1 MYVNVQKNT
10 PAGFRFK
17 VLLEQT
23 ALTNIRTFTNLN
35 TLTNAFKT
43 GFRFKVAASLLKCI
57 LTSELSNLLF
67 SNNWKN

>member
-1 MYVNVQKNT
+1 MYMQCATVTITCYCKYINKKKT

-43 GFRFKVAASLLKCI
+43 GFRFKVAASL
-57 LTSELSNLLF
+57 
-67 SNNWKN
+67 